1 MRLTLRTMLA
11 FMDNI
16 LDSDDTQAIRKKID
30 ENEFADSLLQRTRD
44 ATRRMRLGAPKVLG
58 HGVGLD
64 PNTVAEYLDNTLGDD
79 QLPDFERVCLESDV
93 HLAEA
98 ASCHQILAL
107 VLGEPAEVDPRSR
120 QRMYQLPHLPL
131 PSAGASAEDDRSPEE
146 ATARAMGDSTGEPS
160 PGDPSLLGST
170 DEKAR
175 PKRTVPEYLRDP
187 PAKRKRRLLVVAAGL
202 MVAGFVVVMGLAA
215 FGLLDPGTPPGRL
228 LGRQEE
234 NDTVAQVSDEQLTNS
249 DQVPPQPASST
260 PGEDPSPGQSE
271 QTDTPGTDEAAG
283 SPPSETPPS
292 APMPPDGPVEL
303 PSEPETVAGG
313 VFPAGPGASAGPVRQ
328 PGDDSRPGQPATL
341 PGEPATLPGQFE
353 PGVAEP
359 GETEL
364 ANAQPVEGAPQG
376 PVAPVP
382 VAPMPVGP
390 QRVGQFVSEAEI
402 LLRYDSKSATW
413 QRLPPHETL
422 SDGESL
428 LAPPTFRPQ
437 VALTSGI
444 TVQSVDS
451 TYAQFLKA
459 DADSPPGLQV
469 FFGRVILRSAGQPGA
484 RFRLRV
490 GNVTGVIR
498 FDDSESTVVAV
509 EVIPRS
515 DPGVDPAEHPGYV
528 SADLYTQT
536 GQVQWVGADQQP
548 IAIKAPA
555 WLTLDERAEVPI
567 TVEQFP
573 RWLGED
579 TINPIDRDASV
590 IIQQGVRPDRSV
602 SLSLKE
608 LSEHRRKEVRRLALR
623 CLGVTAQF
631 DPLVAALDDPDEKFF
646 WSNLEPFLSALSR
659 GPQTAVQLRQAMIR
673 RFGEE
678 EGRQVYDLLWQTP
691 AETPTYDEVKQR
703 IDLLKNPRLA
713 MRVVGHWSLNRM
725 TTLAASYR
733 PDDPAKE
740 REQAADRLERAL
752 DSKRIPTKDGEEP
765 PDNPG

>member
-30 ENEFADSLLQRTRD
+30 ENEFAGSLLQRTRD

-131 PSAGASAEDDRSPEE
+131 PSAGASAEDGRSPEG
-146 ATARAMGDSTGEPS
+146 ATARATDDTSGEPS
-160 PGDPSLLGST
+160 SGEPSLLGST
-170 DEKAR
+170 DEKTR
-175 PKRTVPEYLRDP
+175 PKRMVPDYLRDP
-187 PAKRKRRLLVVAAGL
+187 PTKRKRRLLVVAAGL
-202 MVAGFVVVMGLAA
+202 VVAGFVVVMGLAA
-215 FGLLDPGTPPGRL
+215 FGRLDPGTPLGRL

-234 NDTVAQVSDEQLTNS
+234 NDTVAQVPDEQPANS
-249 DQVPPQPASST
+249 DQVPPQPGSPT

-271 QTDTPGTDEAAG
+271 QTGALGTDEAAG

-303 PSEPETVAGG
+303 PSEPEGVAGG
-313 VFPAGPGASAGPVRQ
+313 VLPAGPGESADPLRQ
-328 PGDDSRPGQPATL
+328 PGDDALPGQPTTL
-341 PGEPATLPGQFE
+341 PGEPAIP

-364 ANAQPVEGAPQG
+364 ANAQPVEEAPM
-376 PVAPVP
+376 P

-402 LLRYDSKSATW
+402 LLRYDSKSASW

-428 LAPPTFRPQ
+428 LALPTFRPQ

-573 RWLGED
+573 RWLRED
-579 TINPIDRDASV
+579 TSNPMDRDTSA

-646 WSNLEPFLSALSR
+646 WSNLDPFLSALSR
-659 GPQTAVQLRQAMIR
+659 GPQTAVQLRQAMVR

-678 EGRQVYDLLWQTP
+678 EGRQIYDLLWQNP

-752 DSKRIPTKDGEEP
+752 DSKRIPIKDGIEP
-765 PDNPG
+765 PEDVD